1 MSNHDMLSFKVLGA
15 HAPAL
20 VSHTLGSSM
29 SYQVLARKWRP
40 ATFDQMVGQSHVLHA
55 LTNALSQQRLH
66 HAYLFTGTRGVG
78 KTSLARLFAK
88 GLNCEQGVTA
98 TPCGVCG
105 SCVEIAQGRFVDLIE
120 VDAASRTKVDDTRE
134 LLDNVQYRPT
144 RGRFKVYLIDEV
156 HMLSRSSFNAL
167 LKTLEEPPE
176 HVKFLLATTD
186 PQKLPVTVLSRCLQ
200 FNLKSLT
207 QGEIG
212 TQLNHI
218 LTQEQFPFDA
228 EALKLLAKAANG
240 SMRDAL
246 SLTDQAIA
254 FGGGNVMLTQVQ
266 TMLGSIDEQHVVALL
281 KALTDTDIGVLM
293 HTCAQVLAYGADA
306 QEVLRSLLELLH
318 QITLTQFAPAA
329 AQQSLYSAQIRAFAE
344 QLTPE
349 QVQLY
354 YQILLTGRK
363 DLPHAPDPK
372 SGLEMALLRAVAFVP
387 EKPVKR
393 WQPDAVAEI
402 RLPEG
407 QTPVAATAAAQAPH
421 VNEQKLAETHTAE
434 THTAEPHTAEP
445 HSTEPHIA
453 ETVPAEKKT
462 ALIELT
468 SANQHVETAQ
478 AAAVTTAEASIEPA
492 DTVEQA
498 LDAELEADA
507 ALIAEQA
514 VILSQAQSQGFNA
527 DSLKAYTVNAEVEP
541 QTQTVSTAQA
551 PSIHISEPV
560 ADIEASVAS
569 LDAHN
574 SEVPELIGATA
585 ESSIVNPAMAET
597 VVGSTS
603 ADNDS
608 AAENTLDNNPTANN
622 TLEQNGLDEHSP
634 YGTEAEHSYPAMGA
648 YAQESAPLDSY
659 QDAYVEFSS
668 GSYNDDDFH
677 HSFDSHAVPDDVQHS
692 ANVQH
697 SDSVQHSAD
706 VQSTAS
712 IQSALGMQGSVDSQS
727 AAMAQVSPQTLTPIS
742 IPTLASA
749 SLADDDIL
757 SAVLAARDSLLSDLD
772 ALSVKDGDEKKS
784 SLDSKLKT
792 ANSKAN
798 GISLSKP
805 VSKSDASQTSASFS
819 ADPAADLDPDLTIDF
834 DDDFD
839 LDLEPMALHQSVPSA
854 ASVSGSVPAEPVK
867 PAAYDRPPWEAAP
880 EVASTAELIETT
892 QVDSGNT
899 DIADAVMA
907 QGSDINDDS
916 ASSCQGSLDTS
927 NTANDGQNNAADGN
941 DSQSAE
947 QDSGSKSQA
956 LQTQARHQDKVQ
968 ATALTP
974 ASTTALTQTASAVER
989 TQEREVALS
998 TLPISGHPLDLH
1010 WYKLMASLEVGGRV
1024 RQLAVNSV
1032 CQTQSDPLP
1041 LLLKPNQKHLAADVA
1056 IVQLEQALSAALG
1069 NPRRVQVVIGIDA
1082 QRETPLELRKRFHQ
1096 ELLQQVHQSL
1106 IHDDNVQWLIQ
1117 RMGAELDADSLVYP
1131 PELLNLRSQQ
1141 IQALPELTEAAS

>member
-1 MSNHDMLSFKVLGA
+1 MSNHGMLSFKVLGA
-15 HAPAL
+15 YAPAF

-207 QGEIG
+207 QAEIG

-281 KALTDTDIGVLM
+281 NALTDADIGVLM

-318 QITLTQFAPAA
+318 QITLTQFAPAC

-344 QLTPE
+344 QLKPE

-402 RLPEG
+402 SLSEG
-407 QTPVAATAAAQAPH
+407 QTPVATAQAH
-421 VNEQKLAETHTAE
+421 DVKEQKF
-434 THTAEPHTAEP
+434 AEPHTAEQL
-445 HSTEPHIA
+445 
-453 ETVPAEKKT
+453 PAEKKT
-462 ALIELT
+462 VLIEPT
-468 SANQHVETAQ
+468 VASQAETVQ
-478 AAAVTTAEASIEPA
+478 TAAVEATCELV
-492 DTVEQA
+492 DVVEHEFGS
-498 LDAELEADA
+498 ELEADA

-514 VILSQAQSQGFNA
+514 IILSQAQSQGFNN
-527 DSLKAYTVNAEVEP
+527 DILNTSTVNAEAKS
-541 QTQTVSTAQA
+541 QTVSTVQA
-551 PSIHISEPV
+551 SLIHTSESV
-560 ADIEASVAS
+560 AGIEASVVCIDTQNIQEIELVTTASEPSRVNTAEPETAVNSTAVECGDSVDKALFDKDPAAESIFDNNIDNNAFELGHDANS
-569 LDAHN
+569 LDGN
-574 SEVPELIGATA
+574 
-585 ESSIVNPAMAET
+585 
-597 VVGSTS
+597 
-603 ADNDS
+603 
-608 AAENTLDNNPTANN
+608 
-622 TLEQNGLDEHSP
+622 
-634 YGTEAEHSYPAMGA
+634 EAEHSYPAIGD
-648 YAQESAPLDSY
+648 YALESAPLDSY
-659 QDAYVEFSS
+659 QDVYADFSS
-668 GSYNDDDFH
+668 GTYNDDNFNH
-677 HSFDSHAVPDDVQHS
+677 GFDSQEAI
-692 ANVQH
+692 N
-697 SDSVQHSAD
+697 SVD
-706 VQSTAS
+706 VQSSVGVSNAAGMQASADRQLAPVAQVFTQSQTSVSDS
-712 IQSALGMQGSVDSQS
+712 IQDQALQQ
-727 AAMAQVSPQTLTPIS
+727 A
-742 IPTLASA
+742 ASA

-772 ALSVKDGDEKKS
+772 ALSAKDGDEKKS

-792 ANSKAN
+792 PNT
-798 GISLSKP
+798 
-805 VSKSDASQTSASFS
+805 KSHGVTLPKSVTKVEASQPSVAFS
-819 ADPAADLDPDLTIDF
+819 VDPASDLDPDLAIDF

-839 LDLEPMALHQSVPSA
+839 LDLEPIDLHQAVSSVVISTGIVSEKPVKPSA
-854 ASVSGSVPAEPVK
+854 AD
-867 PAAYDRPPWEAAP
+867 DRPPWEAAP
-880 EVASTAELIETT
+880 EAESIEVT
-892 QVDSGNT
+892 QVDSNKTDSVQPVSAQAT
-899 DIADAVMA
+899 DINNVQASHA
-907 QGSDINDDS
+907 QELLGESYAPNHAQDDTLSLSDGQVA
-916 ASSCQGSLDTS
+916 ASSL
-927 NTANDGQNNAADGN
+927 
-941 DSQSAE
+941 
-947 QDSGSKSQA
+947 KSEI
-956 LQTQARHQDKVQ
+956 LQTHTVRQEEIPASEFASVS
-968 ATALTP
+968 ATALTN
-974 ASTTALTQTASAVER
+974 ASNTVEH
-989 TQEREVALS
+989 TQETQVALS
-998 TLPISGHPLDLH
+998 STQPISGHPLDLH
-1010 WYKLMASLEVGGRV
+1010 WYKLMASLEIGGRV

-1032 CQTQSDPLP
+1032 CQTLSDPLP

-1056 IVQLEQALSAALG
+1056 IVQLEQALTTALG
-1069 NPRRVQVVIGIDA
+1069 NPRRVQVVIGIDE

-1096 ELLQQVHQSL
+1096 ELLQQAHQSL

-1141 IQALPELTEAAS
+1141 IQALPELTEVAS

>member
-207 QGEIG
+207 QSEIG

-254 FGGGNVMLTQVQ
+254 FGGGNVMLGQVQ

-281 KALTDTDIGVLM
+281 NALTDADIGVLM

-318 QITLTQFAPAA
+318 QITLTQFAPAC

-344 QLTPE
+344 QLKPE

-402 RLPEG
+402 SLPAG
-407 QTPVAATAAAQAPH
+407 QTPVAATAAAQTPD
-421 VNEQKLAETHTAE
+421 VNEQQFAETHTAE
-434 THTAEPHTAEP
+434 
-445 HSTEPHIA
+445 
-453 ETVPAEKKT
+453 KKT
-462 ALIELT
+462 AL
-468 SANQHVETAQ
+468 
-478 AAAVTTAEASIEPA
+478 IEPA

-527 DSLKAYTVNAEVEP
+527 GNLNVEIVNAEVEP

-551 PSIHISEPV
+551 PSQVTEAA

-569 LDAHN
+569 LDAQN
-574 SEVPELIGATA
+574 SEVPEFIGATA
-585 ESSIVNPAMAET
+585 ESSIVNPAAAE
-597 VVGSTS
+597 VIVGSS
-603 ADNDS
+603 AVAIGSDIAEKDS
-608 AAENTLDNNPTANN
+608 AVQKTVDENTAVDSLANHTLTN
-622 TLEQNGLDEHSP
+622 STLEQEGLDEHSP
-634 YGTEAEHSYPAMGA
+634 YGTEVEHSYPAMGS

-677 HSFDSHAVPDDVQHS
+677 HSFDSHAVPDDVQHLD
-692 ANVQH
+692 NVQN
-697 SDSVQHSAD
+697 SAD
-706 VQSTAS
+706 
-712 IQSALGMQGSVDSQS
+712 IQSAVGMEGSVDSQS
-727 AAMAQVSPQTLTPIS
+727 VLIAQVSPQTSIP

-772 ALSVKDGDEKKS
+772 ALSAKDGDEKKS

-792 ANSKAN
+792 PNT
-798 GISLSKP
+798 
-805 VSKSDASQTSASFS
+805 KSHCVTLPKSVTKIEASQPSVAFS
-819 ADPAADLDPDLTIDF
+819 VDPASDLDPDLAIDF

-839 LDLEPMALHQSVPSA
+839 LDLEPIDLHQAVSSVVISTGIVSDKPVKPSA
-854 ASVSGSVPAEPVK
+854 AD
-867 PAAYDRPPWEAAP
+867 DRPPWEAAP
-880 EVASTAELIETT
+880 EAESIEVT
-892 QVDSGNT
+892 QVDSNKT
-899 DIADAVMA
+899 DSVQPVSAQAADIKNVQASHA
-907 QGSDINDDS
+907 QELLGVSYAPNHAQDDTLSLSDGQVA
-916 ASSCQGSLDTS
+916 ASSLKSEIL
-927 NTANDGQNNAADGN
+927 QN
-941 DSQSAE
+941 
-947 QDSGSKSQA
+947 QA
-956 LQTQARHQDKVQ
+956 VRQEEIPASEF
-968 ATALTP
+968 AL
-974 ASTTALTQTASAVER
+974 ASTTALTNASNTVEH
-989 TQEREVALS
+989 TQETQVALS
-998 TLPISGHPLDLH
+998 STQPISGHPLDLH
-1010 WYKLMASLEVGGRV
+1010 WYKLMASLEIGGRV

-1032 CQTQSDPLP
+1032 CQTLSDPLP

-1056 IVQLEQALSAALG
+1056 IVQLEQALTTALG
-1069 NPRRVQVVIGIDA
+1069 NPRRVQVVIGIDE

-1096 ELLQQVHQSL
+1096 ELLQQAHQSL

>member
-207 QGEIG
+207 QSEIG

-218 LTQEQFPFDA
+218 LTQEQFPFEA

-254 FGGGNVMLTQVQ
+254 FGGGSVMLTQVQ

-281 KALTDTDIGVLM
+281 KALTDADIGVLM

-407 QTPVAATAAAQAPH
+407 QTPVAVTAAVQAPH
-421 VNEQKLAETHTAE
+421 VNEQQFAE

-445 HSTEPHIA
+445 HIA
-453 ETVPAEKKT
+453 ETAPAEKKT
-462 ALIELT
+462 ALIEQT
-468 SANQHVETAQ
+468 SANQQVETAQ

-527 DSLKAYTVNAEVEP
+527 DSLNAYTVNAEVEP

-603 ADNDS
+603 ADNNS

-706 VQSTAS
+706 VQSAAS

-792 ANSKAN
+792 PNSKAN

-805 VSKSDASQTSASFS
+805 ASKSDASKTSASFS

-839 LDLEPMALHQSVPSA
+839 LDLEPIAQHQSVPSVA
-854 ASVSGSVPAEPVK
+854 RASSSAPADPVK

-899 DIADAVMA
+899 NIADAVMA

-916 ASSCQGSLDTS
+916 ASSGQGSLETS
-927 NTANDGQNNAADGN
+927 NTANDVQNNAADGN
-941 DSQSAE
+941 DSRSAE

-974 ASTTALTQTASAVER
+974 ASTTALTQTANVVER

-1010 WYKLMASLEVGGRV
+1010 WYKLMASLEIGGRV

-1096 ELLQQVHQSL
+1096 ELLQQAHQSL

>member
-218 LTQEQFPFDA
+218 LTQEQLPFEA

-281 KALTDTDIGVLM
+281 KALTDADIGVLM

-407 QTPVAATAAAQAPH
+407 QTPVAVTAAVQAPH
-421 VNEQKLAETHTAE
+421 VNEQQFAET
-434 THTAEPHTAEP
+434 HTAEP

-527 DSLKAYTVNAEVEP
+527 DSLNAYTVNAEVEP

-603 ADNDS
+603 ADNNS

-677 HSFDSHAVPDDVQHS
+677 HSFESQGEPDD
-692 ANVQH
+692 
-697 SDSVQHSAD
+697 VQHSAD
-706 VQSTAS
+706 VQSAAS
-712 IQSALGMQGSVDSQS
+712 IQSAFGMQGSVDSQS

-798 GISLSKP
+798 GGALSKP
-805 VSKSDASQTSASFS
+805 ASKSDASKTSASLS
-819 ADPAADLDPDLTIDF
+819 VDPAADLDPDLTIDF

-839 LDLEPMALHQSVPSA
+839 LDLEPIALHQSVPSV
-854 ASVSGSVPAEPVK
+854 ASASGSVPAEPVK

-899 DIADAVMA
+899 DIADAGMA

-916 ASSCQGSLDTS
+916 ASNGQGFLEA
-927 NTANDGQNNAADGN
+927 NNIANDGQNNAADGN

-947 QDSGSKSQA
+947 QGSGSKSQV
-956 LQTQARHQDKVQ
+956 LQTQAKHQDKVQ
-968 ATALTP
+968 ATAVTP

-1096 ELLQQVHQSL
+1096 ELLQQAHQSL

>member
-218 LTQEQFPFDA
+218 LTQEQFPFEA

-281 KALTDTDIGVLM
+281 KALTDADIGVLM

-393 WQPDAVAEI
+393 WLPDAVAEI

-421 VNEQKLAETHTAE
+421 VNEQKFAET
-434 THTAEPHTAEP
+434 HTAEP
-445 HSTEPHIA
+445 HSTEPHTI
-453 ETVPAEKKT
+453 ETVSAEKKT
-462 ALIELT
+462 AL
-468 SANQHVETAQ
+468 
-478 AAAVTTAEASIEPA
+478 IEPA

-498 LDAELEADA
+498 FDAELEADA

-527 DSLKAYTVNAEVEP
+527 DSLNTDIVNAEVEP

-574 SEVPELIGATA
+574 REVPELIGATA
-585 ESSIVNPAMAET
+585 ESSIVNPAAAEM
-597 VVGSTS
+597 VVDSTP
-603 ADNDS
+603 ADNNS
-608 AAENTLDNNPTANN
+608 AVDNNPTANN
-622 TLEQNGLDEHSP
+622 TLEQKGLDEHSP

-677 HSFDSHAVPDDVQHS
+677 HSFESQAEPDDVQHS

-839 LDLEPMALHQSVPSA
+839 LDLEPMAQHQSVPSA
-854 ASVSGSVPAEPVK
+854 ASASGSVPADPVK
-867 PAAYDRPPWEAAP
+867 PATYDRPPWEAAP

-899 DIADAVMA
+899 NIADAVMA

-916 ASSCQGSLDTS
+916 VSSGQGSLETS
-927 NTANDGQNNAADGN
+927 NTANGVQNNAADGN

-947 QDSGSKSQA
+947 QGSGSKSQV
-956 LQTQARHQDKVQ
+956 LQTQARHQEKVQ
-968 ATALTP
+968 ATAVTP
-974 ASTTALTQTASAVER
+974 ASKTALTQTASAVER

-1096 ELLQQVHQSL
+1096 ELLQQAHQSL

>member
-1 MSNHDMLSFKVLGA
+1 
-15 HAPAL
+15 
-20 VSHTLGSSM
+20 M

-207 QGEIG
+207 QAEIG

-218 LTQEQFPFDA
+218 LTQEQFPFDV

-254 FGGGNVMLTQVQ
+254 FGGGNVMLGQVQ

-281 KALTDTDIGVLM
+281 KALTDADIGVLM

-318 QITLTQFAPAA
+318 QITLTQFAPAC

-344 QLTPE
+344 QLKPE

-402 RLPEG
+402 SLSEG
-407 QTPVAATAAAQAPH
+407 QTPVATAQAH
-421 VNEQKLAETHTAE
+421 DVKEQKF
-434 THTAEPHTAEP
+434 AEPHTAEQL
-445 HSTEPHIA
+445 
-453 ETVPAEKKT
+453 PAEKKT
-462 ALIELT
+462 ALIE
-468 SANQHVETAQ
+468 
-478 AAAVTTAEASIEPA
+478 PA
-492 DTVEQA
+492 DTAEQA
-498 LDAELEADA
+498 LDAELQADA

-527 DSLKAYTVNAEVEP
+527 GSLSLNVEIVNAEVEP

-551 PSIHISEPV
+551 SLIHTSESV
-560 ADIEASVAS
+560 AGIEVSVAS
-569 LDAHN
+569 IDTQN
-574 SEVPELIGATA
+574 IQGIELVTIASKPSLVNTA
-585 ESSIVNPAMAET
+585 EPETAVNST
-597 VVGSTS
+597 VVECG
-603 ADNDS
+603 DS
-608 AAENTLDNNPTANN
+608 VDKALFDKDLAAENIFDNNIDNNAFELGHDANRIHGN
-622 TLEQNGLDEHSP
+622 
-634 YGTEAEHSYPAMGA
+634 EAEHSYSAMED
-648 YAQESAPLDSY
+648 YALESAPLDSY
-659 QDAYVEFSS
+659 QDVYADFSS
-668 GSYNDDDFH
+668 GAYNDDNFNH
-677 HSFDSHAVPDDVQHS
+677 GFDSKEAI
-692 ANVQH
+692 N
-697 SDSVQHSAD
+697 SVD
-706 VQSTAS
+706 VQSSVGVSNAAGMQASADRQSAPVAQVFTQSQTSVSDS
-712 IQSALGMQGSVDSQS
+712 IQDQALQQAASV
-727 AAMAQVSPQTLTPIS
+727 
-742 IPTLASA
+742 

-772 ALSVKDGDEKKS
+772 ALSAKDGDEKKS

-792 ANSKAN
+792 PNT
-798 GISLSKP
+798 
-805 VSKSDASQTSASFS
+805 KSHCVTLPKSVTKIEASQPSVAFS
-819 ADPAADLDPDLTIDF
+819 VDPASDLDPDLAIDF

-839 LDLEPMALHQSVPSA
+839 LDLEPIDLHQAVSSVVISTGIVSDKPVKPSA
-854 ASVSGSVPAEPVK
+854 AD
-867 PAAYDRPPWEAAP
+867 DRPPWEAAP
-880 EVASTAELIETT
+880 EAESIEVT
-892 QVDSGNT
+892 QVDSNKT
-899 DIADAVMA
+899 DSVQPVSAQAADIKNVQASHA
-907 QGSDINDDS
+907 QELLGVSYAPNHAQDDTLSLSDGQVA
-916 ASSCQGSLDTS
+916 ASSLKSEIL
-927 NTANDGQNNAADGN
+927 QN
-941 DSQSAE
+941 
-947 QDSGSKSQA
+947 QA
-956 LQTQARHQDKVQ
+956 VRQEEIPASEF
-968 ATALTP
+968 AL
-974 ASTTALTQTASAVER
+974 ASTTALTNASNTVEH
-989 TQEREVALS
+989 TQETQVALS
-998 TLPISGHPLDLH
+998 STQPISGHPLDLH
-1010 WYKLMASLEVGGRV
+1010 WYKLMASLEIGGRV

-1032 CQTQSDPLP
+1032 CQTLSDPLP

-1056 IVQLEQALSAALG
+1056 IVQLEQALTTALG
-1069 NPRRVQVVIGIDA
+1069 NPRRVQVVIGIDE

-1096 ELLQQVHQSL
+1096 ELLQQAHQSL

>member
-218 LTQEQFPFDA
+218 LTQEQLPFEA

-266 TMLGSIDEQHVVALL
+266 TMLGSIDEQYVVALL
-281 KALTDTDIGVLM
+281 KALTDADIGVLM

-402 RLPEG
+402 RLPKG

-421 VNEQKLAETHTAE
+421 VNEQQFAETHTAE
-434 THTAEPHTAEP
+434 THTAET
-445 HSTEPHIA
+445 HSTEPHTI

-492 DTVEQA
+492 ATVEQA
-498 LDAELEADA
+498 LDVELEADA

-527 DSLKAYTVNAEVEP
+527 DSLNAYTVNAEVEP

-585 ESSIVNPAMAET
+585 ESSIVNPAAAEM
-597 VVGSTS
+597 VVDSTP
-603 ADNDS
+603 ADNNS

-622 TLEQNGLDEHSP
+622 TLEQKGLDEHRP

-677 HSFDSHAVPDDVQHS
+677 HSFDSHAVPDDVQHP

-706 VQSTAS
+706 VQSAAS

-727 AAMAQVSPQTLTPIS
+727 VVMAQVSPQTPTPIS

-792 ANSKAN
+792 PNSKAN

-805 VSKSDASQTSASFS
+805 ASKSDASQTSASFS
-819 ADPAADLDPDLTIDF
+819 ADPTADLDPDLTIDF

-839 LDLEPMALHQSVPSA
+839 LELEPIALHQSVPSA
-854 ASVSGSVPAEPVK
+854 ASASGSVTAEPVK

-916 ASSCQGSLDTS
+916 VSSGQGSLETS
-927 NTANDGQNNAADGN
+927 NTANDVQNNAADGN

-947 QDSGSKSQA
+947 QDSGSKSQV
-956 LQTQARHQDKVQ
+956 LQTKARHQDKVQ
-968 ATALTP
+968 ATAVTP

-1096 ELLQQVHQSL
+1096 ELLQQAHQSL

>member
-281 KALTDTDIGVLM
+281 KALTDADIGVLM

-387 EKPVKR
+387 EKPLKR

-421 VNEQKLAETHTAE
+421 VNEQQFAETHTAE
-434 THTAEPHTAEP
+434 THTA
-445 HSTEPHIA
+445 EPHIA

-527 DSLKAYTVNAEVEP
+527 DSLNAYTVNAEVEP

-603 ADNDS
+603 ADNNS

-792 ANSKAN
+792 PNSKAN
-798 GISLSKP
+798 GVALSKP
-805 VSKSDASQTSASFS
+805 ASKSDASQGRTSFS

-839 LDLEPMALHQSVPSA
+839 LDLEPMAQHQSVPSVA
-854 ASVSGSVPAEPVK
+854 RASSSVPADPVK
-867 PAAYDRPPWEAAP
+867 LAAYDRPPWEAAP

-907 QGSDINDDS
+907 QGSDINDYS
-916 ASSCQGSLDTS
+916 ASSGQGSLEAS
-927 NTANDGQNNAADGN
+927 NTANDVQNNAADGN

-1096 ELLQQVHQSL
+1096 ELLQQAHQSL

>member
-1 MSNHDMLSFKVLGA
+1 MSNHGMLSFKVLGA
-15 HAPAL
+15 HAPAF

-105 SCVEIAQGRFVDLIE
+105 SCMEIAQGRFVDLIE

-281 KALTDTDIGVLM
+281 KALTDADIGVLM

-318 QITLTQFAPAA
+318 QITLTQFAPAC

-344 QLTPE
+344 QLKPE

-402 RLPEG
+402 SLPAG
-407 QTPVAATAAAQAPH
+407 QMPVAATAAAQALD
-421 VNEQKLAETHTAE
+421 VNEQQFAETHTAE
-434 THTAEPHTAEP
+434 SHT
-445 HSTEPHIA
+445 
-453 ETVPAEKKT
+453 AEKKT
-462 ALIELT
+462 ALIE
-468 SANQHVETAQ
+468 
-478 AAAVTTAEASIEPA
+478 PA
-492 DTVEQA
+492 DTAEQA

-507 ALIAEQA
+507 ALIVEQA

-527 DSLKAYTVNAEVEP
+527 GSLNVEIVNAEVEP

-551 PSIHISEPV
+551 SLIHTSESV
-560 ADIEASVAS
+560 AGIEVSVAS
-569 LDAHN
+569 IDTQNIQGIELVTTA
-574 SEVPELIGATA
+574 SEPSLVNTA
-585 ESSIVNPAMAET
+585 EPETAVNST
-597 VVGSTS
+597 VVECG
-603 ADNDS
+603 DS
-608 AAENTLDNNPTANN
+608 VDKALFDKDLAAENIFDNNIDNNAFELGHDANRIHGN
-622 TLEQNGLDEHSP
+622 
-634 YGTEAEHSYPAMGA
+634 EAEHSYSAMED
-648 YAQESAPLDSY
+648 YALESAPLDSY
-659 QDAYVEFSS
+659 QDVYADFSS
-668 GSYNDDDFH
+668 GAYNDDNFNH
-677 HSFDSHAVPDDVQHS
+677 GFDSKEAI
-692 ANVQH
+692 N
-697 SDSVQHSAD
+697 SVD
-706 VQSTAS
+706 VQSSVGVSNAAGMQASADRQSAPVAQVFTQSQTSVSDS
-712 IQSALGMQGSVDSQS
+712 IQDQALQQ
-727 AAMAQVSPQTLTPIS
+727 A
-742 IPTLASA
+742 ASA

-772 ALSVKDGDEKKS
+772 ALSAKDGDEKKS

-792 ANSKAN
+792 PNT
-798 GISLSKP
+798 
-805 VSKSDASQTSASFS
+805 KSHGVTLPKSVTKVEASQPSVAFS
-819 ADPAADLDPDLTIDF
+819 VDPASDLDPDLAIDF

-839 LDLEPMALHQSVPSA
+839 LDLEPIDLHQAVSSVVISTGI
-854 ASVSGSVPAEPVK
+854 VSEKPVK
-867 PAAYDRPPWEAAP
+867 PSATYDRPPWEAAP
-880 EVASTAELIETT
+880 EAESIEVT
-892 QVDSGNT
+892 QVDSNKT
-899 DIADAVMA
+899 DSVQPVSAQAADIKNVQASHA
-907 QGSDINDDS
+907 QELLGVSYAPNHAQDDTLSLSDGQAA
-916 ASSCQGSLDTS
+916 ASSLKSEIL
-927 NTANDGQNNAADGN
+927 QN
-941 DSQSAE
+941 
-947 QDSGSKSQA
+947 QA
-956 LQTQARHQDKVQ
+956 VRQEEIPASEFASVS
-968 ATALTP
+968 ATALTN
-974 ASTTALTQTASAVER
+974 ASNTVEHTHETQ
-989 TQEREVALS
+989 VALS
-998 TLPISGHPLDLH
+998 STQPISGHPLDLH
-1010 WYKLMASLEVGGRV
+1010 WYKLMASLEIGGRV

-1032 CQTQSDPLP
+1032 CQTLSDPLP

-1056 IVQLEQALSAALG
+1056 IVQLEQALTTVLG
-1069 NPRRVQVVIGIDA
+1069 NPRRVQVVIGIDE

-1096 ELLQQVHQSL
+1096 ELLQQAHQSL

>member
-1 MSNHDMLSFKVLGA
+1 MSNHGMLSFKVLGA
-15 HAPAL
+15 HAPAF

-207 QGEIG
+207 QAEIG

-228 EALKLLAKAANG
+228 ESLKLLAKAANG

-254 FGGGNVMLTQVQ
+254 FGGGNVMLGQVQ

-281 KALTDTDIGVLM
+281 NALTDADIGVLM

-318 QITLTQFAPAA
+318 QITLTQFAPAC

-344 QLTPE
+344 QLKPE

-402 RLPEG
+402 SLSEG
-407 QTPVAATAAAQAPH
+407 QTPVATAQAH
-421 VNEQKLAETHTAE
+421 DVKEQQF
-434 THTAEPHTAEP
+434 AEPHTAEQL
-445 HSTEPHIA
+445 
-453 ETVPAEKKT
+453 PAEKKT
-462 ALIELT
+462 ALIE
-468 SANQHVETAQ
+468 
-478 AAAVTTAEASIEPA
+478 PA
-492 DTVEQA
+492 DTAEQA
-498 LDAELEADA
+498 LDAELQADA

-527 DSLKAYTVNAEVEP
+527 GSLNVEIVNAEVEP

-551 PSIHISEPV
+551 SLMHTSESV
-560 ADIEASVAS
+560 AGIEVSVAS
-569 LDAHN
+569 IDTQNIQGIELVTTA
-574 SEVPELIGATA
+574 SEPSLVNTA
-585 ESSIVNPAMAET
+585 EPETAVNST
-597 VVGSTS
+597 VVECG
-603 ADNDS
+603 DS
-608 AAENTLDNNPTANN
+608 VYKALFDKDLAAENIFDNNIDNNAFELGHDANRIHGN
-622 TLEQNGLDEHSP
+622 
-634 YGTEAEHSYPAMGA
+634 EAEHSYSAMGD
-648 YAQESAPLDSY
+648 YALESAPLDSY
-659 QDAYVEFSS
+659 QDVYADFSS
-668 GSYNDDDFH
+668 GAYNDDNFNH
-677 HSFDSHAVPDDVQHS
+677 GFDSKEAI
-692 ANVQH
+692 N
-697 SDSVQHSAD
+697 SVD
-706 VQSTAS
+706 VQSSVGVSNAAGMQASADCQSAPVAQVFTQSQTSVSDS
-712 IQSALGMQGSVDSQS
+712 IQDQALQQ
-727 AAMAQVSPQTLTPIS
+727 A
-742 IPTLASA
+742 ASA

-772 ALSVKDGDEKKS
+772 ALSAKDGDEKKS

-792 ANSKAN
+792 PNT
-798 GISLSKP
+798 
-805 VSKSDASQTSASFS
+805 KSHGVTLPKSVTKIEASQPSVAFS
-819 ADPAADLDPDLTIDF
+819 VDPASDLDPDLAIDF

-839 LDLEPMALHQSVPSA
+839 LDLEPIELHQAVSSVVISTGIVSEKPVKPSA
-854 ASVSGSVPAEPVK
+854 AD
-867 PAAYDRPPWEAAP
+867 DRPPWEAAP
-880 EVASTAELIETT
+880 EAESIEVT
-892 QVDSGNT
+892 QVDSNKTNSVQPVSAQAT
-899 DIADAVMA
+899 DINNVQASHA
-907 QGSDINDDS
+907 QELLGASYAPNHAQDDTLSLSDGQAA
-916 ASSCQGSLDTS
+916 ASSLKSEIL
-927 NTANDGQNNAADGN
+927 QN
-941 DSQSAE
+941 
-947 QDSGSKSQA
+947 QA
-956 LQTQARHQDKVQ
+956 VRQEEIPASEFASVS
-968 ATALTP
+968 ATALTN
-974 ASTTALTQTASAVER
+974 ASNTVEH
-989 TQEREVALS
+989 TQETQVALS
-998 TLPISGHPLDLH
+998 STQPISGHPLDLH
-1010 WYKLMASLEVGGRV
+1010 WYKLMASLEIGGRV

-1032 CQTQSDPLP
+1032 CQTLSDPLP

-1056 IVQLEQALSAALG
+1056 IVQLEQALTTALG
-1069 NPRRVQVVIGIDA
+1069 NPRRVQVVIGIDE

-1096 ELLQQVHQSL
+1096 ELLQQAHQSL

>member
-1 MSNHDMLSFKVLGA
+1 
-15 HAPAL
+15 
-20 VSHTLGSSM
+20 M

-207 QGEIG
+207 QAEIG

-254 FGGGNVMLTQVQ
+254 FGGGNVMLGQVQ

-281 KALTDTDIGVLM
+281 NALTDADIGVLM

-318 QITLTQFAPAA
+318 QITLTQFAPAC

-344 QLTPE
+344 QLKPE

-402 RLPEG
+402 SLSEG
-407 QTPVAATAAAQAPH
+407 QTPVATAQAPD
-421 VNEQKLAETHTAE
+421 VKEQKFS
-434 THTAEPHTAEP
+434 EPHTAEQL
-445 HSTEPHIA
+445 
-453 ETVPAEKKT
+453 PAEKKT
-462 ALIELT
+462 VL
-468 SANQHVETAQ
+468 
-478 AAAVTTAEASIEPA
+478 IEPA
-492 DTVEQA
+492 DTAELA

-527 DSLKAYTVNAEVEP
+527 GSLNVEIVNAEVEP
-541 QTQTVSTAQA
+541 QTQKVSTAQA
-551 PSIHISEPV
+551 SLIHTSESV
-560 ADIEASVAS
+560 AGIEVSVAS
-569 LDAHN
+569 IDTQNIQGIELVTTA
-574 SEVPELIGATA
+574 SEPSLVNTA
-585 ESSIVNPAMAET
+585 EPETAVN
-597 VVGSTS
+597 STAVECDDS
-603 ADNDS
+603 ADKTLSDKDP
-608 AAENTLDNNPTANN
+608 AAKNIFDNNIDNNAFELGHDANRIHGN
-622 TLEQNGLDEHSP
+622 
-634 YGTEAEHSYPAMGA
+634 EAEHSYPAMGD
-648 YAQESAPLDSY
+648 YALESAPLDSY
-659 QDAYVEFSS
+659 QDVYADFSS
-668 GSYNDDDFH
+668 GAYNDDNFNH
-677 HSFDSHAVPDDVQHS
+677 GFDSQEAI
-692 ANVQH
+692 N
-697 SDSVQHSAD
+697 SVD
-706 VQSTAS
+706 VQSSVGVSNAAGMQASADRQLAPVAQVFTQSQTSVSDS
-712 IQSALGMQGSVDSQS
+712 IQEQALQQAASV
-727 AAMAQVSPQTLTPIS
+727 
-742 IPTLASA
+742 

-772 ALSVKDGDEKKS
+772 ALSAKDGDEKKS

-792 ANSKAN
+792 PNTKLH
-798 GISLSKP
+798 GVTLP
-805 VSKSDASQTSASFS
+805 KSVTKIEASQPSVAFS
-819 ADPAADLDPDLTIDF
+819 VDPASDLDPDLAIDF

-839 LDLEPMALHQSVPSA
+839 LDLEPIDLHQAVSSVVISTGIVSEKPVKPSA
-854 ASVSGSVPAEPVK
+854 AD
-867 PAAYDRPPWEAAP
+867 DRPPWEAAP
-880 EVASTAELIETT
+880 EAESIEVT
-892 QVDSGNT
+892 QVDSNKT
-899 DIADAVMA
+899 DSVQPVSA
-907 QGSDINDDS
+907 QAADINNVQASHAQELLGESYAPNHAQDDTLS
-916 ASSCQGSLDTS
+916 LSDGQLAASSL
-927 NTANDGQNNAADGN
+927 
-941 DSQSAE
+941 
-947 QDSGSKSQA
+947 KSEI
-956 LQTQARHQDKVQ
+956 LQTHVVRQEEIPGSEFASV
-968 ATALTP
+968 
-974 ASTTALTQTASAVER
+974 STTALTNASNTVEH
-989 TQEREVALS
+989 TQETQVALS
-998 TLPISGHPLDLH
+998 STQPISGHPLDLH
-1010 WYKLMASLEVGGRV
+1010 WYKLMASLEIGGRV

-1032 CQTQSDPLP
+1032 CQTLSDPLP

-1056 IVQLEQALSAALG
+1056 IVQLEQALTTALG
-1069 NPRRVQVVIGIDA
+1069 NPRRVQVVIGIDE

-1096 ELLQQVHQSL
+1096 ELLQQAHQSL

>member
-207 QGEIG
+207 QSEIG

-281 KALTDTDIGVLM
+281 KALTDADIGVLM

-407 QTPVAATAAAQAPH
+407 QTPVAVTAAVQAPH
-421 VNEQKLAETHTAE
+421 VNEQQFAET
-434 THTAEPHTAEP
+434 HTAEP

-462 ALIELT
+462 ALIEQT
-468 SANQHVETAQ
+468 SANQQVETAQ
-478 AAAVTTAEASIEPA
+478 ADAVDMADVSIEPA
-492 DTVEQA
+492 DTSEQA
-498 LDAELEADA
+498 FDAELEADA

-527 DSLKAYTVNAEVEP
+527 DSLNTDIVNAEVEP

-574 SEVPELIGATA
+574 SEVPELIGAAA

-597 VVGSTS
+597 LVDSTS
-603 ADNDS
+603 AVNNS

-622 TLEQNGLDEHSP
+622 TLEQKGLDEHSP

-706 VQSTAS
+706 IQSAAS
-712 IQSALGMQGSVDSQS
+712 IQSAVGMQGSVDSQS
-727 AAMAQVSPQTLTPIS
+727 AAMAQVSPQTPTPIS
-742 IPTLASA
+742 IPTSASA

-798 GISLSKP
+798 GVALSKP

-819 ADPAADLDPDLTIDF
+819 VDPAADLDPDLTIDF

-839 LDLEPMALHQSVPSA
+839 LDLEPIALHQSVPSA
-854 ASVSGSVPAEPVK
+854 ASASGSVPAEPVK
-867 PAAYDRPPWEAAP
+867 SAAYDRPPWEAAP

-916 ASSCQGSLDTS
+916 ASSGQGFLEAS
-927 NTANDGQNNAADGN
+927 NIANDVQNNAADGN

-947 QDSGSKSQA
+947 QGSGLKSQV
-956 LQTQARHQDKVQ
+956 LQTQAKHQDKVQ
-968 ATALTP
+968 ATAVTP

-1096 ELLQQVHQSL
+1096 ELLQQAHQSL
-1106 IHDDNVQWLIQ
+1106 IYDDNVQWLIQ

>member
-207 QGEIG
+207 QSEIG

-281 KALTDTDIGVLM
+281 KALTDADIGVLM

-344 QLTPE
+344 QMMPE

-421 VNEQKLAETHTAE
+421 VNEQQFAETHTAE
-434 THTAEPHTAEP
+434 THTAEPHT
-445 HSTEPHIA
+445 TQ
-453 ETVPAEKKT
+453 TVPAEKKT

-527 DSLKAYTVNAEVEP
+527 DSLNAYTVNAEVEP

-560 ADIEASVAS
+560 ADIEASVES

-585 ESSIVNPAMAET
+585 ESSIVNPAMAQT
-597 VVGSTS
+597 LVDSTS
-603 ADNDS
+603 ADNNS

-622 TLEQNGLDEHSP
+622 TLEQKGLDEHRP

-677 HSFDSHAVPDDVQHS
+677 HSFESHVVPDDVQHS

-697 SDSVQHSAD
+697 SAD
-706 VQSTAS
+706 VQSAAS
-712 IQSALGMQGSVDSQS
+712 IQSAFGMQGSVDSQS
-727 AAMAQVSPQTLTPIS
+727 AAMAQVSPQTS
-742 IPTLASA
+742 IPIPTPASA

-792 ANSKAN
+792 PNSKAN
-798 GISLSKP
+798 GVALSKP
-805 VSKSDASQTSASFS
+805 ASKSDASQGRTSFS

-839 LDLEPMALHQSVPSA
+839 LDLEPIAQHQSVPSVA
-854 ASVSGSVPAEPVK
+854 RASSSVPADPVK

-899 DIADAVMA
+899 NIADAVMA
-907 QGSDINDDS
+907 QGSDINDDF

-927 NTANDGQNNAADGN
+927 NTTNNVPDGN

-1096 ELLQQVHQSL
+1096 ELLQQAHQSL

>member
-218 LTQEQFPFDA
+218 LTQEQFPFEA

-281 KALTDTDIGVLM
+281 KALTDADIGVLM

-354 YQILLTGRK
+354 YQILLTSRK

-393 WQPDAVAEI
+393 WLPDAVAEI

-421 VNEQKLAETHTAE
+421 VNEQKFAET
-434 THTAEPHTAEP
+434 HTAEP
-445 HSTEPHIA
+445 HSTEPHTI

-462 ALIELT
+462 ALIEQT
-468 SANQHVETAQ
+468 SANQQVETAQ
-478 AAAVTTAEASIEPA
+478 AAAVDIAEVSIEPA

-527 DSLKAYTVNAEVEP
+527 DSLNADTVNAEVEP
-541 QTQTVSTAQA
+541 QTVSTAQA
-551 PSIHISEPV
+551 TSQVTEPV

-569 LDAHN
+569 FDAQN
-574 SEVPELIGATA
+574 SEVPELIAITS
-585 ESSIVNPAMAET
+585 EPSTDNPAMTET
-597 VVGSTS
+597 VVDS
-603 ADNDS
+603 AFVDSDNDS

-622 TLEQNGLDEHSP
+622 TLEQKGLDEHSL
-634 YGTEAEHSYPAMGA
+634 YGTEAAHSYPAMGA
-648 YAQESAPLDSY
+648 YTQESAPLDSY

-677 HSFDSHAVPDDVQHS
+677 HSFESHAVPDDVQHS
-692 ANVQH
+692 ADFQ
-697 SDSVQHSAD
+697 SA
-706 VQSTAS
+706 AS
-712 IQSALGMQGSVDSQS
+712 IQSAVGMQGSVDSQS
-727 AAMAQVSPQTLTPIS
+727 VVMPQVSPQTPTPI
-742 IPTLASA
+742 PTPASA

-792 ANSKAN
+792 PNSKAN
-798 GISLSKP
+798 GVALSKP
-805 VSKSDASQTSASFS
+805 ASKSDASQGRTSFS

-839 LDLEPMALHQSVPSA
+839 LDLEPIAQHQSVPSVA
-854 ASVSGSVPAEPVK
+854 RASSSVPADPVK
-867 PAAYDRPPWEAAP
+867 LAAYDRPPWEAAP

-916 ASSCQGSLDTS
+916 ASSGQGSLEAS
-927 NTANDGQNNAADGN
+927 NTANDVQNNAADGN

-1032 CQTQSDPLP
+1032 CQTLSDPLP

-1096 ELLQQVHQSL
+1096 ELLQQAHQSL

-1141 IQALPELTEAAS
+1141 IQALPELTEVAS

>member
-207 QGEIG
+207 QSEIG

-281 KALTDTDIGVLM
+281 KALTDADIGVLM

-329 AQQSLYSAQIRAFAE
+329 AQQSLYSTQIRAFAE

-393 WQPDAVAEI
+393 WQPDAVVEI

-407 QTPVAATAAAQAPH
+407 QAPVAATAAAQAPH
-421 VNEQKLAETHTAE
+421 VNEQQFAETHTTE
-434 THTAEPHTAEP
+434 THTAEPHT
-445 HSTEPHIA
+445 TQ
-453 ETVPAEKKT
+453 TVPAEKKT
-462 ALIELT
+462 ALIEQ
-468 SANQHVETAQ
+468 SSGNQQVETAQ

-492 DTVEQA
+492 NTVEQA

-527 DSLKAYTVNAEVEP
+527 DSLNTEIVNAEVEP

-569 LDAHN
+569 LDAQN
-574 SEVPELIGATA
+574 SEVPELIGADA

-597 VVGSTS
+597 LVDSTS
-603 ADNDS
+603 ADNNS

-622 TLEQNGLDEHSP
+622 TLEQKGLDEHSP

-677 HSFDSHAVPDDVQHS
+677 HSFESHAVPDDVQHS

-706 VQSTAS
+706 VQSAAS

-792 ANSKAN
+792 PNSKAN
-798 GISLSKP
+798 GITLSKP
-805 VSKSDASQTSASFS
+805 ASKSDASKTSASFS

-839 LDLEPMALHQSVPSA
+839 LDLEPMAQHQSVPSVA
-854 ASVSGSVPAEPVK
+854 RASGSVPADPVK

-892 QVDSGNT
+892 QVDSGST
-899 DIADAVMA
+899 DIVDAVMA
-907 QGSDINDDS
+907 QGSDKNDDS
-916 ASSCQGSLDTS
+916 VSSGQGSLETS
-927 NTANDGQNNAADGN
+927 NTANDVQNNAADGN

-947 QDSGSKSQA
+947 QGSGSKSQV

-974 ASTTALTQTASAVER
+974 ASTTTLTQTASAVER

-1096 ELLQQVHQSL
+1096 ELLQQAHQSL

>member
-1 MSNHDMLSFKVLGA
+1 M
-15 HAPAL
+15 
-20 VSHTLGSSM
+20 
-29 SYQVLARKWRP
+29 
-40 ATFDQMVGQSHVLHA
+40 
-55 LTNALSQQRLH
+55 
-66 HAYLFTGTRGVG
+66 
-78 KTSLARLFAK
+78 
-88 GLNCEQGVTA
+88 
-98 TPCGVCG
+98 
-105 SCVEIAQGRFVDLIE
+105 
-120 VDAASRTKVDDTRE
+120 
-134 LLDNVQYRPT
+134 
-144 RGRFKVYLIDEV
+144 
-156 HMLSRSSFNAL
+156 
-167 LKTLEEPPE
+167 
-176 HVKFLLATTD
+176 
-186 PQKLPVTVLSRCLQ
+186 
-200 FNLKSLT
+200 
-207 QGEIG
+207 
-212 TQLNHI
+212 
-218 LTQEQFPFDA
+218 
-228 EALKLLAKAANG
+228 
-240 SMRDAL
+240 
-246 SLTDQAIA
+246 
-254 FGGGNVMLTQVQ
+254 
-266 TMLGSIDEQHVVALL
+266 
-281 KALTDTDIGVLM
+281 
-293 HTCAQVLAYGADA
+293 
-306 QEVLRSLLELLH
+306 
-318 QITLTQFAPAA
+318 
-329 AQQSLYSAQIRAFAE
+329 
-344 QLTPE
+344 
-349 QVQLY
+349 QLY

-407 QTPVAATAAAQAPH
+407 QTPVAATAAVQAPH
-421 VNEQKLAETHTAE
+421 VNEQQFAEPHTAE
-434 THTAEPHTAEP
+434 THTAETHTAEP

-462 ALIELT
+462 ALIEQT
-468 SANQHVETAQ
+468 SANQQVETAQ
-478 AAAVTTAEASIEPA
+478 ADAVDMADVSIEPA
-492 DTVEQA
+492 DTSEQA
-498 LDAELEADA
+498 FDAELEADA

-527 DSLKAYTVNAEVEP
+527 DSLNTDIVNAEVEP

-569 LDAHN
+569 LDAQN
-574 SEVPELIGATA
+574 SEVPELIGADA

-597 VVGSTS
+597 LVDSTP

-622 TLEQNGLDEHSP
+622 TLEQKGLDEHSL
-634 YGTEAEHSYPAMGA
+634 YGTEAAHSYPAMGA

-677 HSFDSHAVPDDVQHS
+677 HSFESHAVPDDVQHS
-692 ANVQH
+692 ANVQ
-697 SDSVQHSAD
+697 SA
-706 VQSTAS
+706 AS

-792 ANSKAN
+792 PNSKAN

-805 VSKSDASQTSASFS
+805 ASKSDASQGRTSFS
-819 ADPAADLDPDLTIDF
+819 ADPVADLDPDLTIDF

-839 LDLEPMALHQSVPSA
+839 LDLEPIAQHQSVPSV
-854 ASVSGSVPAEPVK
+854 ASASGSVPADPVK

-899 DIADAVMA
+899 NIADAVMA
-907 QGSDINDDS
+907 QGSDINDDFV
-916 ASSCQGSLDTS
+916 SSGQGSLETS
-927 NTANDGQNNAADGN
+927 NTANGVQNNAADGN

-947 QDSGSKSQA
+947 QGSGSKSQV
-956 LQTQARHQDKVQ
+956 LQTQARHQEKVQ
-968 ATALTP
+968 ATGVTP

-998 TLPISGHPLDLH
+998 TLPSSGHPLDLH

-1096 ELLQQVHQSL
+1096 ELLQQAHQSL

>member
-207 QGEIG
+207 QSEIG

-281 KALTDTDIGVLM
+281 KALTDADIGVLM

-421 VNEQKLAETHTAE
+421 VNEQQFAE
-434 THTAEPHTAEP
+434 THTAEPHT
-445 HSTEPHIA
+445 TQ
-453 ETVPAEKKT
+453 TVPAEKKT
-462 ALIELT
+462 ALIEQT
-468 SANQHVETAQ
+468 SANQQVETAQ
-478 AAAVTTAEASIEPA
+478 ADAVDMADVSIEPA
-492 DTVEQA
+492 DTSEQA
-498 LDAELEADA
+498 FDAELEADA

-527 DSLKAYTVNAEVEP
+527 DSLNTDIVNAEVEP

-551 PSIHISEPV
+551 PTIHISEPV

-574 SEVPELIGATA
+574 REVPELIGAAA

-597 VVGSTS
+597 LVDSTS
-603 ADNDS
+603 AVNNS

-622 TLEQNGLDEHSP
+622 TLEPKGLDEHSP
-634 YGTEAEHSYPAMGA
+634 YGTEAAHSYPAMGA

-677 HSFDSHAVPDDVQHS
+677 HSFESHAVPDDVQHS
-692 ANVQH
+692 ADFQ
-697 SDSVQHSAD
+697 SA
-706 VQSTAS
+706 AS
-712 IQSALGMQGSVDSQS
+712 IQSAVGMQGSVDSQS
-727 AAMAQVSPQTLTPIS
+727 VVMPQVSPQTPTPTPI
-742 IPTLASA
+742 PTPASA

-792 ANSKAN
+792 PNSKAN
-798 GISLSKP
+798 GVALSKSA
-805 VSKSDASQTSASFS
+805 SKSDASQTSASFS

-916 ASSCQGSLDTS
+916 ASSCQGSLETS
-927 NTANDGQNNAADGN
+927 NTTNNVPDGN

-947 QDSGSKSQA
+947 QGSGSKSQA

-968 ATALTP
+968 ATAVTP

-998 TLPISGHPLDLH
+998 KLPISGHPLDLH

-1096 ELLQQVHQSL
+1096 ELLQQAHQSL

>member
-1 MSNHDMLSFKVLGA
+1 MSNHDMLSFNVPGA
-15 HAPAL
+15 HAPAF

-218 LTQEQFPFDA
+218 LTQEQLPFDA

-281 KALTDTDIGVLM
+281 KALTDADIGVLM

-318 QITLTQFAPAA
+318 QITLTQFAPAC
-329 AQQSLYSAQIRAFAE
+329 AQQSLYSAQICAFAE

-393 WQPDAVAEI
+393 WQPDVVAEI
-402 RLPEG
+402 SLPEG
-407 QTPVAATAAAQAPH
+407 QTPVAATAAVQAPH
-421 VNEQKLAETHTAE
+421 VNEQQFAET
-434 THTAEPHTAEP
+434 HTAEP
-445 HSTEPHIA
+445 HSTEPHIT
-453 ETVPAEKKT
+453 EKVPAEKKT
-462 ALIELT
+462 ALIEQT
-468 SANQHVETAQ
+468 NANQQVETAQ
-478 AAAVTTAEASIEPA
+478 ADAIATAEVSIEPA
-492 DTVEQA
+492 DAVEQA

-507 ALIAEQA
+507 ALIAEQT

-527 DSLKAYTVNAEVEP
+527 DSLNAETELK
-541 QTQTVSTAQA
+541 TQTAIIAPASSQATEAVDAVSHSDIVGKSSAVQQTVDTNTA
-551 PSIHISEPV
+551 
-560 ADIEASVAS
+560 ADHS
-569 LDAHN
+569 LANN
-574 SEVPELIGATA
+574 S
-585 ESSIVNPAMAET
+585 PANLT
-597 VVGSTS
+597 H
-603 ADNDS
+603 
-608 AAENTLDNNPTANN
+608 ANN
-622 TLEQNGLDEHSP
+622 THTSNTLTNIAREQTGLDGHSS
-634 YGTEAEHSYPAMGA
+634 YGTEAAYSYPAMGD
-648 YAQESAPLDSY
+648 YAQESAPLVSY

-668 GSYNDDDFH
+668 DSYNDDDFH
-677 HSFDSHAVPDDVQHS
+677 HSFEAHAVPDDVQHS

-706 VQSTAS
+706 IQSTG
-712 IQSALGMQGSVDSQS
+712 IQSAVGMQGSVDSQS
-727 AAMAQVSPQTLTPIS
+727 AAMAQASPLTPVS
-742 IPTLASA
+742 IPTPASA

-792 ANSKAN
+792 PNSKSNVATLPK
-798 GISLSKP
+798 SA
-805 VSKSDASQTSASFS
+805 SKSDVSQTNVSFS
-819 ADPAADLDPDLTIDF
+819 ADPAADLDPDLAIDF

-839 LDLEPMALHQSVPSA
+839 LDLEPITLHQSVSSIAESA
-854 ASVSGSVPAEPVK
+854 SSVSAVPVK
-867 PAAYDRPPWEAAP
+867 PAAYDRPPWETEP
-880 EVASTAELIETT
+880 EAELTSELIETT
-892 QVDSGNT
+892 QVECGNN
-899 DIADAVMA
+899 DIADVADVADVMVA
-907 QGSDINDDS
+907 QGSEIKVDS
-916 ASSCQGSLDTS
+916 ASGDQGSLEAN
-927 NTANDGQNNAADGN
+927 NTAND
-941 DSQSAE
+941 
-947 QDSGSKSQA
+947 A
-956 LQTQARHQDKVQ
+956 LN
-968 ATALTP
+968 
-974 ASTTALTQTASAVER
+974 QTANAEH
-989 TQEREVALS
+989 TQETHVALS
-998 TLPISGHPLDLH
+998 STQPISGHPLDLH
-1010 WYKLMASLEVGGRV
+1010 WYKLMASLEIGGRV

-1056 IVQLEQALSAALG
+1056 IVQLEQALTTALG
-1069 NPRRVQVVIGIDA
+1069 NPRRVQVVIGIDE

-1096 ELLQQVHQSL
+1096 ELLQQAHQSL